1 MKELFTVLK
10 EHNNSFMVELV
21 SSSYKYCFQDE
32 FESVLGEVD
41 SIDVDECGTENVVRI
56 VLVDPSFHSSLPF
69 ALEKLQDAKLLIK
82 HFGFQVDGSNI
93 QIGNETVVEQARLSD
108 KLTVL
113 VNDIGIAMKK
123 LGYALYIFQ
132 SQTTKDHE
140 QNYRHPRNPFCVI
153 RPLTVDYTLI
163 EVSDGKCWSVKERRF
178 VENAIDEKE
187 IGHVTPRAFSPF

>member
-21 SSSYKYCFQDE
+21 NSSYKYCFQDE

-56 VLVDPSFHSSLPF
+56 CLIDHSFHSSLSL
-69 ALEKLQDAKLLIK
+69 ALDKTHAKLLIK

-113 VNDIGIAMKK
+113 VNDNGIAMKK

-187 IGHVTPRAFSPF
+187 IGHVTPRAFLPF